1 MKKVGYIQGTFDL
14 FHIGHLNLIKNAKKY
29 CDYLIVAVNS
39 DELVHDYKK
48 HYPTIPF
55 NERLEI
61 VNNIKMVDK
70 VVKADDRDKIKAYNK
85 YKFDYLIMGDDW
97 KGTNFY
103 NIVEKEINDETNA
116 KIIYLP
122 YTNTTSTT
130 IIKQNII
137 KEYLKN
143 EKKNNLDR

>member
-1 MKKVGYIQGTFDL
+1 MFDFCTDMKICTQNHFNINQKQRPVL
-14 FHIGHLNLIKNAKKY
+14 KKLQPVPASNRMKSEGDVF
-29 CDYLIVAVNS
+29 C
-39 DELVHDYKK
+39 
-48 HYPTIPF
+48 TG
-55 NERLEI
+55 
-61 VNNIKMVDK
+61 
-70 VVKADDRDKIKAYNK
+70 VKGVS
-85 YKFDYLIMGDDW
+85 FL
-97 KGTNFY
+97 
-103 NIVEKEINDETNA
+103 VEKEINDETNA